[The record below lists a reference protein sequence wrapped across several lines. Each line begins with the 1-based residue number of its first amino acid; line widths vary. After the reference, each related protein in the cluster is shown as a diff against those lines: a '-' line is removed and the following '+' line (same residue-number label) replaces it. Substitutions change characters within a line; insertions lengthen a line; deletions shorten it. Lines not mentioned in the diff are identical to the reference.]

1 MAAGSISQF
10 IILYTWFPLALLLM
24 FLLLIARFYER
35 SANERTFFGF
45 FGLPIVLFGAGM
57 IRYASVNAVAGDVL
71 GDALFSIGGVS
82 LIVLCLFL
90 YHLMTRNR

>member
-1 MAAGSISQF
+1 MFTGSISQF
-10 IILYTWFPLALLLM
+10 VILYAWFPLALLLM

-45 FGLPIVLFGAGM
+45 FGLPIFLFGAGM
-57 IRYASVNAVAGDVL
+57 IRYASVNAIAGDTLGDLLLGVAGL
-71 GDALFSIGGVS
+71 I